1 MLPATVV
8 NRVPREDLPENL
20 KTVWDDAQERHGD
33 TTFVEVMGNSPD
45 LLAWYK
51 DEFYA
56 KIFYGG
62 RVPLRTVEMLRLRL
76 ANVHGCAFCVRNDT
90 TAALAV
96 GITQEEIDHL
106 DEYETWSFSEA
117 DRAVLAL
124 ADQMILTNAF
134 GSLDQNLYARL
145 KGSFTD
151 AQIVELGMISAVLC
165 GMAKFLFV
173 YDLVERLDSCP
184 FTPPVSQLS

>member
-1 MLPATVV
+1 MQPSTVV
-8 NRVPREDLPENL
+8 NRVPRSELPENL

-33 TTFVEVMGNSPD
+33 TTFVEVMANTPD
-45 LLAWYK
+45 LLTWYRN
-51 DEFYA
+51 EFYA

-62 RVPLRTVEMLRLRL
+62 RVPLRSVEMLRLRL
-76 ANVHGCAFCVRNDT
+76 ANVHGCAFCVGNDT
-90 TAALAV
+90 TAALAA
-96 GITQEEIDHL
+96 GITQEEINHL
-106 DEYETWSFSEA
+106 DEYEVWSFSEA

-134 GSLDQNLYARL
+134 GSLDQILYARL

-173 YDLVERLDSCP
+173 FDLVERLDTCP
-184 FTPPVSQLS
+184 FTPPASQLS

>member
-1 MLPATVV
+1 MQPATVV
-8 NRVPREDLPENL
+8 NRVSRDGLPDNL
-20 KTVWDDAQERHGD
+20 KSVWDDAQARHGD
-33 TTFVEVMGNSPD
+33 STFVEVMGNSPD
-45 LLAWYK
+45 LLAWYM

-56 KIFYGG
+56 KIFYGD
-62 RVPLRTVEMLRLRL
+62 RVPLRTVEVLRLRL

-90 TAALAV
+90 TAALAA

-106 DEYETWSFSEA
+106 DEYETWPFSEA
-117 DRAVLAL
+117 DRSALAL

-134 GSLDQNLYARL
+134 GSLDQKLYIRL
-145 KGSFTD
+145 KSSFSD

-173 YDLVERLDSCP
+173 YDLVERLDTCP
-184 FTPPVSQLS
+184 FTPPGP

>member
-1 MLPATVV
+1 MQPSTVV
-8 NRVPREDLPENL
+8 NRVPRSELPENL
-20 KTVWDDAQERHGD
+20 KAVWDDAQERHGD
-33 TTFVEVMGNSPD
+33 TTFVEVMANTPD
-45 LLAWYK
+45 LLTWYRN
-51 DEFYA
+51 EFYA

-62 RVPLRTVEMLRLRL
+62 RVPLRSVEMLRLRL

-90 TAALAV
+90 TAALAA

-106 DEYETWSFSEA
+106 DEYEVWLFSEA

-134 GSLDQNLYARL
+134 GSLDQVLYARL
-145 KGSFTD
+145 KESFTD

-173 YDLVERLDSCP
+173 FDLVERLETCP
-184 FTPPVSQLS
+184 FTPPISHIS

>member
-1 MLPATVV
+1 MQPSTVV
-8 NRVPREDLPENL
+8 NRVPRSELPENL
-20 KTVWDDAQERHGD
+20 KAVWDDAQERHGD
-33 TTFVEVMGNSPD
+33 TTFVEVMANTPD
-45 LLAWYK
+45 LLTWYRN
-51 DEFYA
+51 EFYA

-62 RVPLRTVEMLRLRL
+62 RVPLRSVEMLRLRL

-90 TAALAV
+90 TAALAA

-106 DEYETWSFSEA
+106 DEYEVWSFSEA

-124 ADQMILTNAF
+124 ADQMILTNTF
-134 GSLDQNLYARL
+134 GSLDQVLYARL
-145 KGSFTD
+145 KESFTD

-173 YDLVERLDSCP
+173 FDLVERLETCP
-184 FTPPVSQLS
+184 FTPPTSHIS

>member
-1 MLPATVV
+1 M
-8 NRVPREDLPENL
+8 
-20 KTVWDDAQERHGD
+20 
-33 TTFVEVMGNSPD
+33 
-45 LLAWYK
+45 
-51 DEFYA
+51 
-56 KIFYGG
+56 
-62 RVPLRTVEMLRLRL
+62 
-76 ANVHGCAFCVRNDT
+76 
-90 TAALAV
+90 AV

-106 DEYETWSFSEA
+106 DEYETWTFSEA

-134 GSLDQNLYARL
+134 GTLDQVLYARL
-145 KGSFTD
+145 KSSFTD

>member
-1 MLPATVV
+1 
-8 NRVPREDLPENL
+8 
-20 KTVWDDAQERHGD
+20 
-33 TTFVEVMGNSPD
+33 
-45 LLAWYK
+45 
-51 DEFYA
+51 
-56 KIFYGG
+56 
-62 RVPLRTVEMLRLRL
+62 
-76 ANVHGCAFCVRNDT
+76 
-90 TAALAV
+90 
-96 GITQEEIDHL
+96 
-106 DEYETWSFSEA
+106 
-117 DRAVLAL
+117 
-124 ADQMILTNAF
+124 MILTNAF